1 MMKKTKAYKGGRKIS
16 KTPKLITDPKILDKM
31 SDKEIADML
40 AANFGLTGIGAKK
53 TGGTVGRKQG
63 KKVGTRIPD
72 IKKAMRT
79 PAKRMP
85 YKKRI
90 ARKKPKSILENQMDI
105 LSPKQQTMK
114 SGKRV
119 GCGAAMRGYGKAM
132 GKK

>member
-1 MMKKTKAYKGGRKIS
+1 MKKTKAYKGGRKIS

-40 AANFGLTGIGAKK
+40 AANFGLSGIGAKK
-53 TGGTVGRKQG
+53 TGGTVGRKAG
-63 KKVGTRIPD
+63 KKVGT
-72 IKKAMRT
+72 T
-79 PAKRMP
+79 NMP
-85 YKKRI
+85 YKKP
-90 ARKKPKSILENQMDI
+90 AAKKKPKSMLEKQMDI
-105 LSPKQQTMK
+105 VSPKQQTMK